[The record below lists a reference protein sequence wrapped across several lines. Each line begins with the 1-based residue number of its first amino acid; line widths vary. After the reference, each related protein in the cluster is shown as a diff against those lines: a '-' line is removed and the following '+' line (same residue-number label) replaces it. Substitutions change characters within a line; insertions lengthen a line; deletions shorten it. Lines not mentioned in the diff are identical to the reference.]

1 GTMYFDQ
8 AYAPFGENYA
18 GVGTVDRSFTGQNED
33 SVSNI
38 LDFPFRQYTSTQG
51 RWMVPDPAGLAA
63 VDITNPQTWNRY
75 AYVANNPLSYIDPT
89 GEFLGVPWTD
99 FSGLQ
104 TLLCGGACG
113 FRWFYPFLDGEGP
126 HGGKGKP
133 GKSKP
138 TQPPTPKPTPTQ
150 PQPAAPCTGGGVAV
164 VAGATGAV
172 GVLGAGAATTGT
184 VGAGAF
190 ESTSSGPSVGAVAS
204 GGGVAYAGNSTTG
217 APTQPTDLNDRS
229 VSGAFGGAG
238 VGIMVTNAGSAQA
251 LQSTTT
257 TWSFDI
263 AFEFGGS
270 IQVSSGNG
278 IWAVSVTLG
287 PGLGLSFTEMNTA
300 TAATGGPCGG
310 G

>member
-1 GTMYFDQ
+1 MVLSILGWGTSWRQGEAGQIQ
-8 AYAPFGENYA
+8 AN
-18 GVGTVDRSFTGQNED
+18 
-33 SVSNI
+33 
-38 LDFPFRQYTSTQG
+38 
-51 RWMVPDPAGLAA
+51 
-63 VDITNPQTWNRY
+63 
-75 AYVANNPLSYIDPT
+75 
-89 GEFLGVPWTD
+89 
-99 FSGLQ
+99 
-104 TLLCGGACG
+104 
-113 FRWFYPFLDGEGP
+113 
-126 HGGKGKP
+126 
-133 GKSKP
+133 
-138 TQPPTPKPTPTQ
+138 
-150 PQPAAPCTGGGVAV
+150 PAANSEANTYSAPASSAVHRRRSRGGRRSNWGRRRPW
-164 VAGATGAV
+164 GW
-172 GVLGAGAATTGT
+172 
-184 VGAGAF
+184 
-190 ESTSSGPSVGAVAS
+190 SSHNGHCWRRCIRKYKLRTI
-204 GGGVAYAGNSTTG
+204 GGRCRQRRWCRLCWKQHDRRS
-217 APTQPTDLNDRS
+217 TQPTDLNDRS